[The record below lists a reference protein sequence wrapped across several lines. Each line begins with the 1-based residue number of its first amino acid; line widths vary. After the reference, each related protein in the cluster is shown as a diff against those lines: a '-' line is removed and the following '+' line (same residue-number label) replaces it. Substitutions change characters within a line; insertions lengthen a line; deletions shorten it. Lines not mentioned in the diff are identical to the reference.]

1 MSNFLNFAGNSGV
14 TFKNHG
20 TGGGTSFTLDKS
32 ASTNSVLLSI
42 GGIIQKPVT
51 DYSISGTAIT
61 TTSSVTSGVEVFS
74 FIIHDAGNAPVIE
87 DNSVTGAKIALG
99 SDAQGDVMYYNGSDW
114 ARLAA
119 GTNGHFLKTQ
129 GSGANPAWAE
139 AGGGAMNYISSVTI
153 SSGVAEFTGLTTYD
167 TYFIRYERMIGSASA
182 NDRIVLSDDNA
193 SSYESSGYAFTGI
206 HYATNG
212 SSVASSR
219 STSYIDLSYTYA
231 GSSYMSGQLWL
242 QRKASSATGAMVH
255 ARNWQLEDAS
265 GYEAGRVVT
274 GRLDTGTI
282 VNAIKFYRS
291 SGNYTSGTLHLYGIS
306 QS

>member
-1 MSNFLNFAGNSGV
+1 MPFIGSSPAEVALTTGDLGDDIV
-14 TFKNHG
+14 TLAK
-20 TGGGTSFTLDKS
+20 
-32 ASTNSVLLSI
+32 
-42 GGIIQKPVT
+42 IQ
-51 DYSISGTAIT
+51 SGTDGELIT
-61 TTSSVTSGVEVFS
+61 WDASGNPTTV
-74 FIIHDAGNAPVIE
+74 
-87 DNSVTGAKIALG
+87 
-99 SDAQGDVMYYNGSDW
+99 
-114 ARLAA
+114 AA
-119 GTNGHFLKTQ
+119 GTSGHFLKSQ
-129 GSGANPAWAE
+129 GSGSVPVFAA
-139 AGGGAMNYISSVTI
+139 AGGALNYISSVTI
-153 SSGVAEFTGLTTYD
+153 SSGVGEFTSLTTYD

-193 SSYESSGYAFTGI
+193 TSYESSGYAFTGVA
-206 HYATNG
+206 YATNG
-212 SSVASSR
+212 SSVPSSR

-255 ARNWQLEDAS
+255 AQNWQLEDAS
-265 GYEAGRVVT
+265 GYETGRVVT

>member
-1 MSNFLNFAGNSGV
+1 MSNFLKFAGNSGV

-74 FIIHDAGNAPVIE
+74 LIIHDAGNAPVIE

-119 GTNGHFLKTQ
+119 GTSGHFLKTQ
-129 GSGANPAWAE
+129 GTGANPAWAE
-139 AGGGAMNYISSVTI
+139 AGGGKVLQVVSTTKTDTFSTTSDSFTDV
-153 SSGVAEFTGLTTYD
+153 TGLTVSITPAATSSKVLVIASVVWTNVGGTSHNFYGRLMRD
-167 TYFIRYERMIGSASA
+167 STALHVGTGSIGSRVAASFGGDSVGV
-182 NDRIVLSDDNA
+182 NSRNT
-193 SSYESSGYAFTGI
+193 SSINFLDSPS
-206 HYATNG
+206 
-212 SSVASSR
+212 
-219 STSYIDLSYTYA
+219 STSAIAYHIEARSQT
-231 GSSYMSGQLWL
+231 SGQAVYVN
-242 QRKASSATGAMVH
+242 RSATDTDGLPYSRLASTVTAMEIGA
-255 ARNWQLEDAS
+255 
-265 GYEAGRVVT
+265 
-274 GRLDTGTI
+274 
-282 VNAIKFYRS
+282 
-291 SGNYTSGTLHLYGIS
+291 
-306 QS
+306 